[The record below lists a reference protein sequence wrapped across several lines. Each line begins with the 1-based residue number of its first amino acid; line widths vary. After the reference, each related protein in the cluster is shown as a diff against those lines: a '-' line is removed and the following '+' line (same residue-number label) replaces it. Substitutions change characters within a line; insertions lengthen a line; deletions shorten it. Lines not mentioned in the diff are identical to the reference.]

1 MYPAIGDKLR
11 MKRLARNLTQ
21 KEAAKIIGVSVYMI
35 SAWEN
40 DRYFPSAVRMEQLAA
55 LYDISAEELLDYD
68 I

>member
-1 MYPAIGDKLR
+1 MYPVIGHKLR

-21 KEAAKIIGVSVYMI
+21 KEAAKILGVSVYMI

-40 DRYFPSAVRMEQLAA
+40 DRYFPSTRRMEQLAA
-55 LYDISAEELLDYD
+55 LYDISVEELLNND

>member
-1 MYPAIGDKLR
+1 MYPAIGHKLR

-40 DRYFPSAVRMEQLAA
+40 DRYFPSAVRMEKLAA
-55 LYDISAEELLDYD
+55 LYDISAEELLDF
-68 I
+68 

>member
-1 MYPAIGDKLR
+1 MYPSIGHKLR

-40 DRYFPSAVRMEQLAA
+40 NRYIPSLARMEQLSA
-55 LYDISAEELLDYD
+55 LYDISFEELRN
-68 I
+68 

>member
-35 SAWEN
+35 SAWE
-40 DRYFPSAVRMEQLAA
+40 RYFPSTVRMEQLAA
-55 LYDISAEELLDYD
+55 LYDFSFEELRDDD

>member
-1 MYPAIGDKLR
+1 MYPAIGHKLR

-40 DRYFPSAVRMEQLAA
+40 DRYFPSTVRMEQLAS
-55 LYDISAEELLDYD
+55 LYDISVEELRNYD